1 MGKQTTI
8 DDLAVMVQKGF
19 LGIDKKFEKVNEQFD
34 EVNSKIDK
42 MQSDIGHL
50 KLDVQYLKSEM
61 AGLRIRTE
69 KIEQILNQTNNYIAN
84 LEYED
89 LMGRVKYL
97 EIKLGIESG
106 K

>member
-1 MGKQTTI
+1 MAMTI
-8 DDLAVMVQKGF
+8 DKLAEMVQKGF
-19 LGIDKKFEKVNEQFD
+19 LGIDKKFDNVNE
-34 EVNSKIDK
+34 KIDK
-42 MQSDIGHL
+42 IQSDIGHL
-50 KLDVQYLKSEM
+50 KLDITFLKSEM
-61 AGLRIRTE
+61 SNLRIRIE

-84 LEYED
+84 LEFED